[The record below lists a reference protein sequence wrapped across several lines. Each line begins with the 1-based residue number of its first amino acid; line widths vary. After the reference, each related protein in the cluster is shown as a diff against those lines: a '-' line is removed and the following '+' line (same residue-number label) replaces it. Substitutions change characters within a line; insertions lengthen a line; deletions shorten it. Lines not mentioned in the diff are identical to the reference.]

1 MVASKARDEYRLKL
15 ISPDEAAKKVLSG
28 YRLAM
33 PPSPGEPRALCRAI
47 AKRAEAGDFTGVE
60 VDNVYTLG
68 VSNPIWDR
76 KLKGKIIPTPLFVT
90 TAQRWAIQDGSG
102 DFTPVYYQDCPRLY
116 ERGFRHLDIF
126 IAEVSPM
133 DAHGFFSF
141 GCSVS
146 NSQSC
151 ARAAKM
157 VILEVNDKQ
166 PVVYGDSFI
175 HISDVDYV
183 VENNEELPTIPS
195 IPISADDE
203 TMGRFIAELIPDG
216 ATIQIGVGG
225 VPNAVCKFLIGKKDL
240 GIHTEIFGDT
250 MLDLIEAGIVTNKKK
265 KLHNGKTVFTFA
277 LGSQNV
283 YKYLDRNPA
292 AESYQVSYTNNPE
305 TIAKHDNMIAI
316 NATLQVDMTGQCCS
330 ESIGSKQYSAVGGQA
345 DFARGAY
352 LSEGGKN
359 FLCLYSTAKDGE
371 ISTIVSSLN
380 PGAMVSTQRQ
390 SIMYIV
396 TEYGVATMIGKSLK
410 QRAQELINIAHP
422 KFREQLTSEAKKMLL
437 L

>member
-1 MVASKARDEYRLKL
+1 MTVSKAKDEFRSKL
-15 ISPDEAAKKVLSG
+15 ISADEAAKKILPG
-28 YRLAM
+28 HRLGM

-47 AKRAEAGDFTGVE
+47 AQRAEAGELTGVE

-76 KLKGKIIPTPLFVT
+76 KLKGKITLTPLFVT
-90 TAQRWAIQDGSG
+90 AAQRWSIDDGSG
-102 DFTPVYYQDCPRLY
+102 DYTPVYYQDCPRLY
-116 ERGFRHLDIF
+116 ERGFRHLDLF

-141 GCSVS
+141 GSSVS
-146 NSQSC
+146 NSLSC
-151 ARAAKM
+151 ARAAQM
-157 VILEVNDKQ
+157 VILEVNEKQ

-175 HISDVDYV
+175 HISEVDYTI
-183 VENNEELPTIPS
+183 ENNEDLPIIPS
-195 IPISADDE
+195 IPVSADDE
-203 TMGRFIAELIPDG
+203 MMGQYIAEFIPDG

-225 VPNAVCKFLIGKKDL
+225 VPNAVCKFLTGKNDL
-240 GIHTEIFGDT
+240 GIHTELFGDT
-250 MLDLIEAGIVTNKKK
+250 MLELIEAGIVTNKKK
-265 KLHNGKTVFTFA
+265 KIHRGKSVFTFA

-292 AESYQVSYTNNPE
+292 VESFQVSYTNNPE

-316 NATLQVDMTGQCCS
+316 NATLQVDLTGQCCS
-330 ESIGSKQYSAVGGQA
+330 ESIGPRQYSAVGGQA
-345 DFARGAY
+345 DFTRGAY

-359 FLCLYSTAKDGE
+359 FLCLYSTAKDGA
-371 ISTIVSSLN
+371 ISTIASSLN

-390 SIMYIV
+390 SVMYIV

-410 QRAQELINIAHP
+410 QRAQELIRIAHP
-422 KFREQLTSEAKKMLL
+422 KFREQLTSEAKKMSLL
-437 L
+437 